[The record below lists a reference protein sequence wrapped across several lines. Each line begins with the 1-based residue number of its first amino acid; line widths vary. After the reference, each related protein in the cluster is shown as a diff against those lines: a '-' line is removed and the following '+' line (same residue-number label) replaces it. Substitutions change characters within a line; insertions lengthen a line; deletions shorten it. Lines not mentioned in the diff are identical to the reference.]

1 MHILLQN
8 VYNVMIYKL
17 HQLKGIL
24 LIIKKKT
31 DQSRYIMD
39 PNLYYYL
46 FEDRC

>member
-8 VYNVMIYKL
+8 VYNVTIYKL

-24 LIIKKKT
+24 LIIKKT